1 MLACGWGWLCYKHYR
16 ELLPMQYYISG
27 TIVFLVIEM
36 VALFGYYRYVNK
48 HGGGAGSLAFLIVTA
63 ILNAGRTTLSFFL
76 LLIVCMGLSVVTQSL
91 GTVMY
96 RVWILTAFHFIF
108 GVIYSVGTVKVALDT
123 ASLWIVLFMIF
134 PLSVTLTTFLMWI
147 IVSLN
152 NTILFL
158 KERKQS
164 FKLRMFE
171 RLWRILIGAVI
182 AIAVFFVLSSI
193 SLSNRMDD
201 DYQPNHWKWRW
212 VLLDA
217 SLATIYLVVFALI
230 AWLWRPTENNIRF
243 STSQE
248 LAQDEEDAQDF
259 EIETY
264 ERRPEALGL
273 QPISSRD
280 PQTVGGEAPLR
291 ARDEFEHQPSEGKA
305 LFDADH
311 GSDDDESDDDLKK
324 HSRPLHKHTE
334 SYRRVDAQGRPVNVD
349 LGASASSSRTRV
361 QEDSAIFS
369 MGDSSDDEVRSA
381 VSIDLSEDEGLLKSK
396 RD

>member
-1 MLACGWGWLCYKHYR
+1 
-16 ELLPMQYYISG
+16 MQWYISG

-36 VALFGYYRYVNK
+36 VALFGYYRYINK

-63 ILNAGRTTLSFFL
+63 VLNAGRTTLSFFL

-96 RVWILTAFHFIF
+96 RVWVLTAFHFIF
-108 GVIYSVGTVKVALDT
+108 GVVYSVGTVKIALDT
-123 ASLWIVLFMIF
+123 ASLWAVLFMIF
-134 PLSVTLTTFLMWI
+134 PLSVTLTTFMMWI
-147 IVSLN
+147 IVALN

-158 KERKQS
+158 KERKQH
-164 FKLRMFE
+164 FKLAMFE

-230 AWLWRPTENNIRF
+230 AWLWRPTEHNVRF

-248 LAQDEEDAQDF
+248 LAQDEDDAQDY
-259 EIETY
+259 EIESY

-280 PQTVGGEAPLR
+280 PQTLGGEVPLR
-291 ARDEFEHQPSEGKA
+291 ARDEFAHDASEGKA
-305 LFDADH
+305 LFDADR
-311 GSDDDESDDDLKK
+311 GSDDGSASDSDSDGGAGFKK
-324 HSRPLHKHTE
+324 HKHAHKHKHTE
-334 SYRRVDAQGRPVNVD
+334 SYRRVDASGRPVAE
-349 LGASASSSRTRV
+349 LGAGGGAGASASASSSRTRV

-381 VSIDLSEDEGLLKSK
+381 VSIDLSDDEGLLKSK

>member
-1 MLACGWGWLCYKHYR
+1 MLACGWGYLCYKHYR
-16 ELLPMQYYISG
+16 ELLPMQWYISG

-36 VALFGYYRYVNK
+36 MALFGYYRYVNK

-63 ILNAGRTTLSFFL
+63 VLNAGRTTLSFFL

-96 RVWILTAFHFIF
+96 RVWVLTAFHFIF
-108 GVIYSVGTVKVALDT
+108 GVVYSVGTVKVALDT
-123 ASLWIVLFMIF
+123 ASLWLVLFMIF
-134 PLSVTLTTFLMWI
+134 PLSITLTTFMMWI

-182 AIAVFFVLSSI
+182 AIAIFFVLSSI

-248 LAQDEEDAQDF
+248 LAQDEEDAQDY

-264 ERRPEALGL
+264 ERRPETLGL

-280 PQTVGGEAPLR
+280 PQTIGGEPQLR
-291 ARDEFEHQPSEGKA
+291 ARDEFEHEASEGKA

-311 GSDDDESDDDLKK
+311 GSDSESEDELKK
-324 HSRPLHKHTE
+324 PGHKHTE
-334 SYRRVDAQGRPVNVD
+334 SYRRVDAFGKPVNVD

-381 VSIDLSEDEGLLKSK
+381 VSIDLSDDEGGLLKSK